1 MQNQKDLNQAIQSVL
16 EFVGG
21 EPLTGSGFEA
31 ELPEPTFDSEE
42 RPIEE
47 VL

>member
-1 MQNQKDLNQAIQSVL
+1 MQNQKHLDQAIQSVL

-31 ELPEPTFDSEE
+31 EPPEPGFKSEE